1 MQPVA
6 SPLTMTCATA
16 DPLTPAL
23 RALGPVRGRPFRCH
37 SSRGPEF
44 TAGILLWHAHTCQ
57 GNNKVAR
64 VSPTSAVRGGQ
75 GRSFG
80 HLGKKSPLHLRGA
93 GDGRRHAKPLGEVE
107 AEAVEERSLGRVRVH
122 DAAETEL
129 AAVLGGQD
137 DVRALNAAELIE
149 DRAGALPEARSP

>member
-23 RALGPVRGRPFRCH
+23 RALWLVRVRPFRCH

-57 GNNKVAR
+57 GDNKVVTTRLRELAPAR
-64 VSPTSAVRGGQ
+64 PWSAPRTPLRALLDGPGLPGAGSQ
-75 GRSFG
+75 PWRGRSAPRQ
-80 HLGKKSPLHLRGA
+80 SLR
-93 GDGRRHAKPLGEVE
+93 
-107 AEAVEERSLGRVRVH
+107 
-122 DAAETEL
+122 
-129 AAVLGGQD
+129 
-137 DVRALNAAELIE
+137 
-149 DRAGALPEARSP
+149 RAGPTRRRCPRAPGSGPLTVFLLPSRQLRLWTLLFRGHI

>member
-23 RALGPVRGRPFRCH
+23 RALGPVRVRPFRCH

-57 GNNKVAR
+57 GNNKVERLLNSNDLSLFAPR
-64 VSPTSAVRGGQ
+64 HRRG
-75 GRSFG
+75 
-80 HLGKKSPLHLRGA
+80 LGPL
-93 GDGRRHAKPLGEVE
+93 
-107 AEAVEERSLGRVRVH
+107 
-122 DAAETEL
+122 
-129 AAVLGGQD
+129 
-137 DVRALNAAELIE
+137 RALLDGPGLPAQDRSHGVAAPRLVSHSVGPA
-149 DRAGALPEARSP
+149 RPAAGVHAPLARGR

>member
-6 SPLTMTCATA
+6 SPLTLTCATA

-64 VSPTSAVRGGQ
+64 VSSGRASVRSAHSLTDPGSPAHDCSHGVAGERLVSHSVGLVRPAAGVHAPQ
-75 GRSFG
+75 ARGR
-80 HLGKKSPLHLRGA
+80 
-93 GDGRRHAKPLGEVE
+93 
-107 AEAVEERSLGRVRVH
+107 
-122 DAAETEL
+122 
-129 AAVLGGQD
+129 
-137 DVRALNAAELIE
+137 
-149 DRAGALPEARSP
+149 